1 MATARVPWADVPWAA
16 ASSRAEPPDIYG
28 IGANYMAHVQ
38 ELGRSPPTTPLV
50 FPKATSSFNTG
61 PYIVLP
67 DPIVEGKVD
76 YEGELG
82 VVLGPE
88 PCRNVSAADAMGCIY
103 GFVIAHDVSGRHN
116 QFEAPTGSQWSL
128 SKSFDTF
135 SSVQPEI
142 TLSTQISDPHA
153 LSLRTMLNGQVV
165 QEGNTS
171 DLIFKLQEIIAYL
184 SRSTTLLPG
193 TLIMTGTPPGPGHFR
208 SPPVYLTPGDT
219 VTVEIEGLGSLTHK
233 VIAHD
238 DPRAAGA
245 I

>member
-1 MATARVPWADVPWAA
+1 MLEPRWTSMPGVTHAMACRLRIL
-16 ASSRAEPPDIYG
+16 RAIPKRMVVCTIP
-28 IGANYMAHVQ
+28 
-38 ELGRSPPTTPLV
+38 SPISTCH
-50 FPKATSSFNTG
+50 FDS
-61 PYIVLP
+61 
-67 DPIVEGKVD
+67 
-76 YEGELG
+76 
-82 VVLGPE
+82 
-88 PCRNVSAADAMGCIY
+88 
-103 GFVIAHDVSGRHN
+103 VSGRHN

-171 DLIFKLQEIIAYL
+171 DLIFKLPEIIAYL